1 MKKRWI
7 AVFIVTLL
15 VIGGVLTGCAS
26 NKPVD
31 TTTTDPQTPAPAS
44 ESPMQSADQSP
55 SAPQQSVQPDNSPVN
70 TISQDEAKQIA
81 LKDAGVAEA
90 DVTGLRVKEDRDDGR
105 YIYEV
110 QFYVQN
116 KEYDYDID
124 ATSGA
129 IVSSDYDVENNF
141 NNNGSS
147 PQNSGQTISEEDA
160 RNAALGRVPGAT
172 QNDIRIHLD
181 TDDGKQ
187 VYEGDIYY
195 NNTEYEFQIDA
206 TTGEFI
212 EWSQES
218 R

>member
-1 MKKRWI
+1 
-7 AVFIVTLL
+7 
-15 VIGGVLTGCAS
+15 
-26 NKPVD
+26 
-31 TTTTDPQTPAPAS
+31 
-44 ESPMQSADQSP
+44 MQSADQSP

>member
-7 AVFIVTLL
+7 AVLFATLL
-15 VIGGVLTGCAS
+15 ITGSVLTGCAS
-26 NKPVD
+26 NKPVNSPAS
-31 TTTTDPQTPAPAS
+31 TPQTTAPVLEPPAATGSNNIQPTF
-44 ESPMQSADQSP
+44 
-55 SAPQQSVQPDNSPVN
+55 PQQGGQSTFPAKN
-70 TISQDEAKQIA
+70 ISQDQAKQIA
-81 LKDAGVAEA
+81 LQDAGLTEA
-90 DVTGLRVKEDRDDGR
+90 DIAAIVIKEDLDDGR
-105 YIYEV
+105 YIYDVE
-110 QFYVQN
+110 FYAQN
-116 KEYDYDID
+116 KEYDYEID
-124 ATSGA
+124 AATGG
-129 IVSSDYDVENNF
+129 IISSDFEIQDHWYD
-141 NNNGSS
+141 GISHDD
-147 PQNSGQTISEEDA
+147 GHIISEEDA

-181 TDDGKQ
+181 YDDGMQ